1 MQALAV
7 IVVFIW
13 ALVVTFLSL
22 ATMDAM
28 PWGLRMT
35 KYEEQ
40 LGADLVEHGLAGH
53 NIAKYSIE
61 KRLNVK

>member
-1 MQALAV
+1 VQALAV

>member
-13 ALVVTFLSL
+13 AGVVTFLSL
-22 ATMDAM
+22 AIMDQL

>member
-1 MQALAV
+1 MTYFEALIMYTIMQV
-7 IVVFIW
+7 
-13 ALVVTFLSL
+13 
-22 ATMDAM
+22 MDRF

-53 NIAKYSIE
+53 HIAKYTIE
-61 KRLNVK
+61 KRLTTK